1 MCVSGIGRRPRLLS
15 VVTGLAF
22 LVTGCS
28 THSSGGI
35 SGQMFVEVWHSSGG
49 PAPVLSS
56 VAVDTKGWMQY
67 ASPSGRVHRARLA
80 ASEYQRIQVAVN
92 SSQFADSVQEAARQG
107 ESYSDYEE
115 VEILVRGWEA
125 SVPTELAPA
134 ELEAFLG
141 LVGDLIEK
149 HFGAAPPWKI

>member
-1 MCVSGIGRRPRLLS
+1 MCVSGIGRRLCLLS
-15 VVTGLAF
+15 AVMGLAL

-28 THSSGGI
+28 THSSGGV
-35 SGQMFVEVWHSSGG
+35 SGRKVVEVWHSSGG
-49 PAPVLSS
+49 PAPVMSS
-56 VAVDTKGWMQY
+56 VAVDTKGWMRY

-80 ASEYQRIQVAVN
+80 ASDHQRIQAFVS

-115 VEILVRGWEA
+115 VEIVVSGWEA
-125 SVPTELAPA
+125 SVPTELIPA
-134 ELEAFLG
+134 ELEAFLS